1 MAAAMGDR
9 AALPVHTMY
18 TTGRSPIVVTR
29 LPAATPAAEPYDRSR
44 STRRQTSELG
54 LDRSG
59 ESFSSCQLPNS
70 VARRLASS

>member
-29 LPAATPAAEPYDRSR
+29 P
-44 STRRQTSELG
+44 RR
-54 LDRSG
+54 
-59 ESFSSCQLPNS
+59 
-70 VARRLASS
+70 